1 MDRPPRRLTRL
12 PDKQSQDLAEL
23 HRLLDDTYLGHVAY
37 RVGEEVSVVP
47 TAVVRVDDLLVWHG
61 STGSGWMRSLVGG
74 ADVAISVAALDAVVV
89 ARSRFESSFW
99 YRSAVIRGRPRMLE
113 GEEKLRALDAVV
125 ERLIPG
131 RLEETRD
138 SDTRELAA
146 TMVLAVPLDDWV
158 LKVSDGWPED
168 TDEDIAGD
176 AWAGVVPLVTRH
188 GAPLPALDL
197 RPRIDVPPSV
207 RGLADDHSDV
217 HSRGPASTRTR
228 ESS

>member
-1 MDRPPRRLTRL
+1 MNRPPRRLTRL
-12 PDKQSQDLAEL
+12 PDKQSQDVAEL
-23 HRLLDDTYLGHVAY
+23 HRLLDDTYLGHVAF

-61 STGSGWMRSLVGG
+61 STGSGWMRSLAGG

-99 YRSAVIRGRPRMLE
+99 YRSAVIRGRPRLLE
-113 GEEKLRALDAVV
+113 GEERLRALDAVV
-125 ERLIPG
+125 ERIIPG
-131 RLEETRD
+131 RLAETRD

-168 TDEDIAGD
+168 TDEDIAGG
-176 AWAGVVPLVTRH
+176 AWAGVVPLVTGYGRPRP
-188 GAPLPALDL
+188 APDL

-207 RGLADDHSDV
+207 LGLSEPPP
-217 HSRGPASTRTR
+217 S
-228 ESS
+228 